1 MRQILITSILVIL
14 SITSTSQVKNKYT
27 DFTKPAISDE
37 ILTSDSLLNKFMLY
51 WIGKPYKL
59 GGNSERGI
67 DCSQFNKRL
76 YKDVYNKVLGE
87 VAYKQWEQ
95 TQRLKKDSLVVGD
108 LIFFRSKASP
118 SGWHTGTYIGNSY
131 FIHAA
136 NRYEGIK
143 ISSLDEPRYKETIRG
158 YGRLITITKTIIG
171 IYNNKKI

>member
-1 MRQILITSILVIL
+1 MKQIIITSILVIL
-14 SITSTSQVKNKYT
+14 SMTSISQVKNKYT
-27 DFTKPAISDE
+27 EFNKPAISDE
-37 ILTSDSLLNKFMLY
+37 ILTSDSILNKFMLY

-59 GGNSERGI
+59 GGNGERGI

-95 TQRLKKDSLVVGD
+95 TQRLKKDSLMVGD
-108 LIFFRSKASP
+108 LVFFRSKASP

-136 NRYEGIK
+136 NKYEGVK
-143 ISSLDEPRYKETIRG
+143 ISSIEEPRYKQMIRG
-158 YGRLITITKTIIG
+158 YGRLTTQPLV

>member
-1 MRQILITSILVIL
+1 MKQIIITSILVIL
-14 SITSTSQVKNKYT
+14 GMTSTSQVKNKYT
-27 DFTKPAISDE
+27 EFNKPAISDE
-37 ILTSDSLLNKFMLY
+37 ILTSDSILNKFMLY

-59 GGNSERGI
+59 GGNGERGI

-87 VAYKQWEQ
+87 VAYKQWAQ
-95 TQRLKKDSLVVGD
+95 TQRLKKDSLIVGD
-108 LIFFRSKASP
+108 LVFFRSKASP

-136 NRYEGIK
+136 NKYEGVK
-143 ISSLDEPRYKETIRG
+143 ISSLDEPRYKEMIRG
-158 YGRLITITKTIIG
+158 YGRLIDISKTIIE

>member
-1 MRQILITSILVIL
+1 MKQIIITSILVIL
-14 SITSTSQVKNKYT
+14 GMTSTSQVKNKYT
-27 DFTKPAISDE
+27 EFNKPAISDE
-37 ILTSDSLLNKFMLY
+37 ILTLDSLLNKFMLY

-95 TQRLKKDSLVVGD
+95 TQRLKKDSLIVGD

-136 NRYEGIK
+136 NRYEGVK
-143 ISSLDEPRYKETIRG
+143 ISSLDEPRYKEMIRG
-158 YGRLITITKTIIG
+158 YGRLIDVPKTIIE

>member
-1 MRQILITSILVIL
+1 MKQIIITTILVIL

-27 DFTKPAISDE
+27 EFKLPAISDE
-37 ILTSDSLLNKFMLY
+37 ILTSDSILNKFMLY

-95 TQRLKKDSLVVGD
+95 TQRLKKDSLMVGD
-108 LIFFRSKASP
+108 LVFFRSKASP
-118 SGWHTGTYIGNSY
+118 SGWHTGTYIGNTY

-136 NRYEGIK
+136 NKYEGIK
-143 ISSLDEPRYKETIRG
+143 ISSIEEPRYKQMIRG
-158 YGRLITITKTIIG
+158 YGRLID
-171 IYNNKKI
+171 KK

>member
-14 SITSTSQVKNKYT
+14 GMTSTSQVKNKYT

>member
-1 MRQILITSILVIL
+1 MKQIIITSILVIL
-14 SITSTSQVKNKYT
+14 SMTSISQVKNKYT
-27 DFTKPAISDE
+27 EFNKPAISDE
-37 ILTSDSLLNKFMLY
+37 ILTSDSILNKFMLY

-59 GGNSERGI
+59 GGNGERGI

-76 YKDVYNKVLGE
+76 YKDVYNKTLGE
-87 VAYKQWEQ
+87 VAYRQWVQ

-108 LIFFRSKASP
+108 LVFFRSKASP

-136 NRYEGIK
+136 NKYEGVK
-143 ISSLDEPRYKETIRG
+143 ISSLDEPRYKEMIRG
-158 YGRLITITKTIIG
+158 YGRLITTPLV

>member
-1 MRQILITSILVIL
+1 MKQIIITTILVIL

-27 DFTKPAISDE
+27 EFKLPAISDE
-37 ILTSDSLLNKFMLY
+37 ILTSDSILNKFMLY

-95 TQRLKKDSLVVGD
+95 TQRLKKDSLMVGD
-108 LIFFRSKASP
+108 LVFFRSKASP
-118 SGWHTGTYIGNSY
+118 SGWHTGVFIGNSY

-136 NRYEGIK
+136 NRYEGVK
-143 ISSLDEPRYKETIRG
+143 ISTLEEPRYKVSIRG
-158 YGRLITITKTIIG
+158 YGRLK
-171 IYNNKKI
+171 

>member
-1 MRQILITSILVIL
+1 MKQIIITTILVIL
-14 SITSTSQVKNKYT
+14 GMTSTSQVKNKYT
-27 DFTKPAISDE
+27 EFKLPAISDE
-37 ILTSDSLLNKFMLY
+37 ILTPDSILNKFMLY

-95 TQRLKKDSLVVGD
+95 TQRLKKDSLMVGD
-108 LIFFRSKASP
+108 LVFFRSKASP

-136 NRYEGIK
+136 NKYEGVK
-143 ISSLDEPRYKETIRG
+143 ISSLYEPRYKEMIRG
-158 YGRLITITKTIIG
+158 YGRLITTPLV

>member
-1 MRQILITSILVIL
+1 MKQIIITTILVIL
-14 SITSTSQVKNKYT
+14 GMTSMSQVKNKYT
-27 DFTKPAISDE
+27 EFKLPAISDE
-37 ILTSDSLLNKFMLY
+37 ILTSDSILNKFMLY

-95 TQRLKKDSLVVGD
+95 TQRLKKDSLMVGD
-108 LIFFRSKASP
+108 LVFFRSKASP

-136 NRYEGIK
+136 NKYEGIK
-143 ISSLDEPRYKETIRG
+143 ISSIEEPRYKQMIRG
-158 YGRLITITKTIIG
+158 YGRLITTPLV

>member
-1 MRQILITSILVIL
+1 MKQIIITTILVIL

-27 DFTKPAISDE
+27 EFKLPAISDE
-37 ILTSDSLLNKFMLY
+37 ILTSDSILNKFMLY

-95 TQRLKKDSLVVGD
+95 TQRLKKDSLMVGD
-108 LIFFRSKASP
+108 LVFFRSKASP
-118 SGWHTGTYIGNSY
+118 SGWHTGVFIGNSY

-136 NRYEGIK
+136 NKYEGIK
-143 ISSLDEPRYKETIRG
+143 ISSIEEPRYKQMIRG
-158 YGRLITITKTIIG
+158 YGRLITTPLV

>member
-1 MRQILITSILVIL
+1 MKQFIITSILVIL
-14 SITSTSQVKNKYT
+14 GMTSNSQVKNKYT
-27 DFTKPAISDE
+27 EFKLPAISDE
-37 ILTSDSLLNKFMLY
+37 ILTSDSILNKFMLY

-95 TQRLKKDSLVVGD
+95 TQRLKKDSLVAGD
-108 LIFFRSKASP
+108 LVFFRSKASP
-118 SGWHTGTYIGNSY
+118 SGWHTGTYIGNTY

-136 NRYEGIK
+136 NRYEGVK
-143 ISSLDEPRYKETIRG
+143 ISSIEEPRYKQMIRG
-158 YGRLITITKTIIG
+158 YGRLITTPLV

>member
-1 MRQILITSILVIL
+1 MKQFIITSILVIL
-14 SITSTSQVKNKYT
+14 GMTSSSQVKNKYT
-27 DFTKPAISDE
+27 EFKLPAISDE
-37 ILTSDSLLNKFMLY
+37 ILTSDSILNKFMLY

-108 LIFFRSKASP
+108 LVFFRSKASP
-118 SGWHTGTYIGNSY
+118 SGWHTGTYIGNTY

-136 NRYEGIK
+136 NRYEGVK
-143 ISSLDEPRYKETIRG
+143 ISSIEEPRYKQMIRG
-158 YGRLITITKTIIG
+158 YGRLITTPLV

>member
-1 MRQILITSILVIL
+1 MKQIIVTSILVIL
-14 SITSTSQVKNKYT
+14 GMTSTSQVKNKYT
-27 DFTKPAISDE
+27 EFNKPAISDE
-37 ILTSDSLLNKFMLY
+37 ILTSDSILNRFMLY

-76 YKDVYNKVLGE
+76 YKDVYNKTLGE
-87 VAYKQWEQ
+87 VAYKQWAQ
-95 TQRLKKDSLVVGD
+95 TKRLKKDSLIVGD
-108 LIFFRSKASP
+108 LVFFRSKASP

-136 NRYEGIK
+136 NKYEGIK
-143 ISSLDEPRYKETIRG
+143 ISSLYEPRYKEMIRG
-158 YGRLITITKTIIG
+158 YGRLITTPLV

>member
-1 MRQILITSILVIL
+1 MKKIIITSILVIL
-14 SITSTSQVKNKYT
+14 GMTSISQVKNKYT
-27 DFTKPAISDE
+27 EFNKPAISDE
-37 ILTSDSLLNKFMLY
+37 ILTSDSMLNKFMLY

-76 YKDVYNKVLGE
+76 YKDVYNKTLGE
-87 VAYKQWEQ
+87 VAYRQWVQ
-95 TQRLKKDSLVVGD
+95 TQRLKKDSLIVGD
-108 LIFFRSKASP
+108 LVFFRSKASP

-136 NRYEGIK
+136 NKYEGVK
-143 ISSLDEPRYKETIRG
+143 ISSLDEPRYKEMIRG
-158 YGRLITITKTIIG
+158 YGRLITTPLV

>member
-1 MRQILITSILVIL
+1 MTSM
-14 SITSTSQVKNKYT
+14 SQVKNKYT
-27 DFTKPAISDE
+27 EFKLPAISDE
-37 ILTSDSLLNKFMLY
+37 ILTPDSILNKFMLY

-87 VAYKQWEQ
+87 VAYRQWAQ

-108 LIFFRSKASP
+108 LVFFRSKASP

-136 NRYEGIK
+136 NKYEGVK
-143 ISSLDEPRYKETIRG
+143 ISSLDEPRYKEMIRG
-158 YGRLITITKTIIG
+158 YGRLIDIPKTIIE

>member
-1 MRQILITSILVIL
+1 MKQIIITTILVIL

-27 DFTKPAISDE
+27 EFKLPAISDE
-37 ILTSDSLLNKFMLY
+37 ILTSDSILNKFMLY

-95 TQRLKKDSLVVGD
+95 TQRLKKDSLMVGD
-108 LIFFRSKASP
+108 LVFFRSKASP
-118 SGWHTGTYIGNSY
+118 SGWHTGTYIGNTY

-136 NRYEGIK
+136 NKYEGIK
-143 ISSLDEPRYKETIRG
+143 ISSIEEPRYKQMIRG
-158 YGRLITITKTIIG
+158 YGRLITTPLV

>member
-1 MRQILITSILVIL
+1 MKQIIITTILVIL
-14 SITSTSQVKNKYT
+14 GMTSISQVKNKYT
-27 DFTKPAISDE
+27 EFKLPAISDE
-37 ILTSDSLLNKFMLY
+37 ILTSDSILNKFMLY

-95 TQRLKKDSLVVGD
+95 TQRLKKDSLMVGD
-108 LIFFRSKASP
+108 LVFFRSKASP

-136 NRYEGIK
+136 NKYEGIK
-143 ISSLDEPRYKETIRG
+143 ISSIEEPRYKQMIRG
-158 YGRLITITKTIIG
+158 YGRLITTPLV

>member
-1 MRQILITSILVIL
+1 MKKIIITSILVIL
-14 SITSTSQVKNKYT
+14 GMTSISQVKNKYT
-27 DFTKPAISDE
+27 EFNKPAISDE
-37 ILTSDSLLNKFMLY
+37 ILTSDSMLNKFMLY

-87 VAYKQWEQ
+87 VAYRQWAQ

-108 LIFFRSKASP
+108 LVFFRSKASP

-136 NRYEGIK
+136 NKYEGVK
-143 ISSLDEPRYKETIRG
+143 ISSLDEPRYKEMIRG
-158 YGRLITITKTIIG
+158 YGRLITTPLV

>member
-1 MRQILITSILVIL
+1 MKQIIITTILVIL
-14 SITSTSQVKNKYT
+14 GMTSTSQVKNKYT
-27 DFTKPAISDE
+27 EFKLPAISDE
-37 ILTSDSLLNKFMLY
+37 ILTPDSILNKFMLY

-95 TQRLKKDSLVVGD
+95 TQRLKKDSLIVGD
-108 LIFFRSKASP
+108 LVFFRSKASP
-118 SGWHTGTYIGNSY
+118 SGWHTGTYIGNTY

-136 NRYEGIK
+136 NKYEGVK
-143 ISSLDEPRYKETIRG
+143 ISSIEEPRYKQMIRG
-158 YGRLITITKTIIG
+158 YGRLITTPLV